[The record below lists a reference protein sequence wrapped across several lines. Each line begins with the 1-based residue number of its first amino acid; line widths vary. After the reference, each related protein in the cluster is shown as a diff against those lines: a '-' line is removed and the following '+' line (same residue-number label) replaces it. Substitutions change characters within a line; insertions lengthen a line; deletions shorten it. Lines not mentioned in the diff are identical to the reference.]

1 MTNVGHCPLHIE
13 PAAGGTGGHCP
24 APRVCHGID
33 IGGEESQAAEGG
45 GLWNSAT
52 GTLTATGITFS
63 GNTSPDGPDAYND
76 GGTMSVN
83 GAMVPPMTGI

>member
-45 GLWNSAT
+45 GLHHRNRNRKSNVTWVDSM
-52 GTLTATGITFS
+52 
-63 GNTSPDGPDAYND
+63 AYHLN
-76 GGTMSVN
+76 
-83 GAMVPPMTGI
+83 